1 MDMDIQAA
9 TQSTANTQQVST
21 LSTSQVATYPISPG
35 SDALWENQLSIN
47 ELEELLRDLP
57 SELEYT
63 GLHISSSQP
72 VVASSTSGA
81 NADYVLQESSQQSA
95 SNLSP
100 YSEQQSMQ
108 ESEQVSTRRSTHE
121 SLVFWEAVSDEVS
134 TQPNI
139 RVALPQPLE
148 DMSNIGTACSI
159 GTSVHSWLLS
169 LPDNHLSK
177 SDIDTITEFCCMR
190 EVSQTLLQHSL

>member
-1 MDMDIQAA
+1 MDIQAA
-9 TQSTANTQQVST
+9 TQSTANTQWVST
-21 LSTSQVATYPISPG
+21 PSTSQVATYPISPG

-47 ELEELLRDLP
+47 ELKELLRDLP

-72 VVASSTSGA
+72 VVASLTSGA

-100 YSEQQSMQ
+100 YSEKQLMQ
-108 ESEQVSTRRSTHE
+108 ESEQVSTRRSMQE
-121 SLVFWEAVSDEVS
+121 SAAAWEAGSDEAS

-139 RVALPQPLE
+139 RVALPQPPE
-148 DMSNIGTACSI
+148 DMSHIGTTCSI
-159 GTSVHSWLLS
+159 GTSVHSWLSS
-169 LPDNHLSK
+169 LPDSHLSENN
-177 SDIDTITEFCCMR
+177 IDTIMDFCCTR
-190 EVSQTLLQHSL
+190 EVSQSLL